1 MICPKPLFVCLFV
14 CLTLSIF
21 LSHLKPL
28 FRLCDQDLMISR
40 FIMLEIYCPALEAPF
55 RGHISPDSCTDDREN
70 IRRNTVCTY
79 GCESG
84 HYVTGGDQSV
94 TCQIDGLWNGNVP
107 YCERKCPISL
117 RSGSGQT
124 YKACAVPAIIL
135 PRKLK
140 TNIESFTLITKLK
153 LYTLGICSK

>member
-1 MICPKPLFVCLFV
+1 
-14 CLTLSIF
+14 
-21 LSHLKPL
+21 
-28 FRLCDQDLMISR
+28 MISR

-117 RSGSGQT
+117 RPGSGQT

-135 PRKLK
+135 PRKLQ
-140 TNIESFTLITKLK
+140 TNIESFLSIRRWVFAQNEVAVIHKFSRREVRVFGTN
-153 LYTLGICSK
+153 YASY